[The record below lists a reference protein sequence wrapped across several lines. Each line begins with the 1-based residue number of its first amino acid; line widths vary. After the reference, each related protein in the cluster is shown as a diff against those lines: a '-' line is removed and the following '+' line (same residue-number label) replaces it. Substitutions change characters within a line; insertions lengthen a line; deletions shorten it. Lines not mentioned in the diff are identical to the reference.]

1 MNNNKIAVFAVDV
14 GSVKKG
20 NFGWCRACIS
30 NNNMY
35 SNTSINELIESIS
48 HDINSGTKVAL
59 GFECPLTL
67 NLPESPDNLTS
78 ARKGEGDRAWCAG
91 AGCGALTVG
100 LVESAWILER
110 ISEGCS
116 CRIIPSL
123 NWENFIS
130 SDANLFLWEA
140 FVSSKAKGTSHEED
154 AMIAVMTFMAAY
166 PNIGCASAI
175 RNDNPYS
182 LIGAAILRAGLS
194 SDIRL
199 ISQDCIVIKTG
210 R

>member
-1 MNNNKIAVFAVDV
+1 MDYNEIAVFAVDV
-14 GSVKKG
+14 GSIKKG

-30 NNNMY
+30 NKNMY
-35 SNTSINELIESIS
+35 TNTSINELIESICV
-48 HDINSGTKVAL
+48 DINSGAKVAL

-91 AGCGALTVG
+91 AGCGALAVG
-100 LVESAWILER
+100 LVESAWILEK
-110 ISEGCS
+110 ISKRSS

-123 NWENFIS
+123 NWENFTS

-140 FVSSKAKGTSHEED
+140 FVSSKAKGTSHEDD
-154 AMIAVMTFMAAY
+154 AMIAVKTFMAAY

-194 SDIRL
+194 SDANLLRH
-199 ISQDCIVIKTG
+199 DCIVIKTII
-210 R
+210 